1 MANTYTLIASST
13 AGSGGASYVEFT
25 SIPATYTDLKLVL
38 SLRGDQTGTYA
49 SSFISFN
56 GSTSGFTNK
65 YIYGDG
71 ASAGSF
77 GASNGQ
83 NADQNGATTTSNT
96 FANTEMYI
104 PNYTLSNS
112 KSVSIDGVTENNA
125 TTAYAELGALLWSNS
140 AAITSIRI
148 SPNATKNWV
157 QYSTAYL
164 YGISNS

>member
-13 AGSGGASYVEFT
+13 VGSGGAAYVEFT

-38 SLRGDQTGTYA
+38 SLRGDQAATYA
-49 SSFISFN
+49 SGFISFN
-56 GSTSGFTNK
+56 GSSTGFVHK
-65 YIYGDG
+65 FVYGEG
-71 ASAGSF
+71 ATAASF
-77 GASNGQ
+77 GGNTNQ
-83 NADQNGATTTSNT
+83 IADQNGDTSTANT
-96 FANTEMYI
+96 FSNAEIYI

-125 TTAYAELGALLWSNS
+125 TTAFIELGVLVGPS

-148 SPNATKNWV
+148 SPSATKNWV

-164 YGISNS
+164 YGIKSS